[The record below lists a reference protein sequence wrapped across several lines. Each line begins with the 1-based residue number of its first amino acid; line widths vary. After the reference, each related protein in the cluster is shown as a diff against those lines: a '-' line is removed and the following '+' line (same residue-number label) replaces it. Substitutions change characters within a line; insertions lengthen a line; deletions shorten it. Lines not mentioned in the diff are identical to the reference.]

1 MKLEDIIQE
10 RIEEYLDTIG
20 HDEPLPDFD
29 EPEAKKLIF
38 RLAFAEFREFEYI
51 DSRDSSY
58 LYKAL
63 IDLIRARQSEEI
75 SFRKKHMFD

>member
-10 RIEEYLDTIG
+10 RIEEHLDTIG
-20 HDEPLPDFD
+20 HEEPLPDLD
-29 EPEAKKLIF
+29 EPDAKKLIF
-38 RLAFAEFREFEYI
+38 RLAFAEFRELEYI
-51 DSRDSSY
+51 DARESSC

-63 IDLIRARQSEEI
+63 IDLIRARQGEEI